1 MDYEGGGIGEYQYWD
16 RSTEQWDATAC
27 NYAEGGSSRCAK
39 MDCHLE
45 TTHFSVL
52 GFFKHKN
59 YDDWMEQL
67 FVSIVKATFLSFIL
81 VMMRQERTYTTHI
94 AIPFIRNMK
103 GCAFGMMMVSR
114 GDFVVSCSS

>member
-1 MDYEGGGIGEYQYWD
+1 MSDTKKYVDLEYEGGGIGEYQYWD
-16 RSTEQWDATAC
+16 RSTESWDDTAC

-67 FVSIVKATFLSFIL
+67 FVSIKGERATFSFKL
-81 VMMRQERTYTTHI
+81 Y
-94 AIPFIRNMK
+94 
-103 GCAFGMMMVSR
+103 S
-114 GDFVVSCSS
+114 FVHLMI